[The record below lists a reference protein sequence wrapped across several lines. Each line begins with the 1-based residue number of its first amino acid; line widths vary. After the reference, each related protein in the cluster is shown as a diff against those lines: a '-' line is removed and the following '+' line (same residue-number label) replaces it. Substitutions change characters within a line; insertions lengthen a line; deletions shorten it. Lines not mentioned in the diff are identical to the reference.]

1 MSKVTFLGGG
11 SFGTALAI
19 LLGNKGNDIS
29 IWDRDLK
36 VVNDIN
42 RNRKNDKYIKGLN
55 IPLNVTAYTNIDDS
69 LKDSEYVVL
78 AVPSHVI
85 RKLCKTIKNKVK
97 KDVIIVNIAKGIEEG
112 SDLRLSQV
120 IEEELP
126 KNPVVIL
133 SGPSHAEEVAFEM
146 PTTMVVT
153 SNKMEYADKVQDLFM
168 NKHLRIY
175 TNDDIIGVEV
185 GGAVKNIIALA
196 AGVLDGIGY
205 GDNAKA
211 ALMTRSMAEIAR
223 VGVTLGGKMETFFG
237 LTGMGDLI
245 VTCTSIHSRNRRA
258 GILIGKGKTMDEAV
272 EEVGMVVEGIKA
284 CRAFY
289 SIKENKD
296 VNMPITDMAY
306 KVLFNNK
313 CPREAVRELMER
325 DKKSEVI

>member
-1 MSKVTFLGGG
+1 MSRVTFLGGG
-11 SFGTALAI
+11 SFGTALAT
-19 LLGNKGNDIS
+19 LLGNKRNDVS

-42 RNRKNDKYIKGLN
+42 INRKNDKYIKGLD

-69 LKDSEYVVL
+69 LKNSEYVIL
-78 AVPSHVI
+78 AVPSHII
-85 RKLCKTIKNKVK
+85 RTLCKIIKDKID
-97 KDVIIVNIAKGIEEG
+97 KDVIIINIAKGIEEG
-112 SDLRLSQV
+112 SNLRLSEV

-126 KNPVVIL
+126 ENPVVVL

-153 SNKMEYADKVQDLFM
+153 SNKMKYADKVQDLFM

-223 VGVTLGGKMETFFG
+223 VGVIMGGKMETFFG

-245 VTCTSIHSRNRRA
+245 VTCISIHSRNRKA
-258 GILIGKGKTMDEAV
+258 GILIGQGKTMDEAV
-272 EEVGMVVEGIKA
+272 KDIGMVVEGIKA

-289 SIKENKD
+289 SIKESKN

-325 DKKSEVI
+325 DRKSEVI